1 MTSIS
6 RICMLVLLGVS
17 TSIFSF
23 GRTALAVVGP
33 KLNNIDAVG
42 ATAASGAPPSV
53 TLGPPSTTP
62 HVYLALAI
70 IMFLGGAALAAAETA
85 ITTLWPWKV
94 RELAAAEG
102 ERSPFAMLESD
113 LTRFLT
119 TILVATTSATI
130 FSTAIATDFAAR
142 IFGNAS
148 VAYVTFTLTVFFL
161 FFGEILPKALAVHSP
176 ARVARFMVPYI
187 RGLSLIVF
195 PIGKLL
201 ASVSSFILRVFN
213 LQMESD
219 VAVSEQELRLIVAGA
234 DRSGSIEKYE
244 SQIIRNV
251 LDLEEMYVREV
262 MIPRVDIVAIEEDSS
277 LQEFLKV
284 ENESKFSRIPV
295 FDETVDNITGVVYA
309 KSILECLY
317 KETDIAEMLGRKK
330 VKELARGP
338 YFVPESMSVWN
349 VLEEMRKRELHLAI
363 VVDEYGGTSGLV
375 TLEDILEEIIYD
387 ECDDI
392 EDTVEEEGIREVGKE
407 NFEIDG
413 QADLDLVAE
422 VLGIKLDEED
432 LKEYGTISGYLCD
445 EMDGIPD
452 VGEEI
457 VVGGVRFRVT
467 QADDRRILMV
477 NATKLS
483 EEELQALVDVQDS
496 QAGTGGSDTERDT
509 MSKAKVVKVNES
521 KHVRDTKALKQAKD
535 IRSSKKSST
544 QVQRAESNGGADSTV
559 ERKQMDDRSIK

>member
-1 MTSIS
+1 M
-6 RICMLVLLGVS
+6 
-17 TSIFSF
+17 
-23 GRTALAVVGP
+23 
-33 KLNNIDAVG
+33 
-42 ATAASGAPPSV
+42 
-53 TLGPPSTTP
+53 
-62 HVYLALAI
+62 
-70 IMFLGGAALAAAETA
+70 
-85 ITTLWPWKV
+85 
-94 RELAAAEG
+94 
-102 ERSPFAMLESD
+102 
-113 LTRFLT
+113 
-119 TILVATTSATI
+119 
-130 FSTAIATDFAAR
+130 
-142 IFGNAS
+142 
-148 VAYVTFTLTVFFL
+148 FFL

-535 IRSSKKSST
+535 IRGSKKSST